1 MMPFIAGIAIGLA
14 GGVVLTTVFFRVTLA
29 AAYLDQRQV
38 AEVDSYYLMDEIN
51 RHNRK

>member
-1 MMPFIAGIAIGLA
+1 MMLFIAGLGLGLA
-14 GGVVLTTVFFRVTLA
+14 GGVVLTWVFCRFTLA

-51 RHNRK
+51 RHHRG